1 MSWQVTAKV
10 SGGYKYSTEE
20 TETYLRAA
28 KALSHAADELN
39 RTHDSFRALSFQLS
53 TYPYAS
59 STIAL
64 LSGSNSYCNAADHIE
79 LPYDQLIERCDSH
92 ANALGAMAAR
102 LSELSALIIRAQSL
116 YSHVDDAGRRAL
128 NELLQLTITAFPKES
143 ILIGTAMSAL
153 GYVMGSINEGKS
165 NPIYLLDSLDWAQE
179 GIMGAAGAAL
189 SGYSKVT
196 SLLHTDEVNH
206 AAGTISKASSR
217 GYNLIQGNNL
227 TVTRVRPKTEVVRES
242 HSVGEAL
249 EDLRRL
255 GEERLGKADLDSGL
269 EYGTIAISKYRR
281 TDGTDSWLVTIPG
294 TDGKRNSPFGW
305 PQNVE
310 LMSSDSKQRM
320 EADSARM
327 VQEAMKQAGINSDE
341 PVALIGHSQGGIVAA
356 TIASDLKDDYDIKHV
371 VTAGSPVANHPIP
384 NKTWVT
390 SVEMDDE
397 LVAALDGAPNP
408 NSEHWLTVRGT
419 ASKSDNNPEST
430 FAGTPVTDAPDN
442 KEITHWLKY
451 HQAAYQNATD
461 MGSSAVKTHERHF
474 DEILDGDLQEVM
486 YFEGRMSK

>member
-1 MSWQVTAKV
+1 MSWEVTAKV
-10 SGGYKYSTEE
+10 SGGCKYSTEE
-20 TETYLRAA
+20 TEAYMRAA
-28 KALSHAADELN
+28 KALSHQADALS
-39 RTHDSFRALSFQLS
+39 RAHDSVRALSLQLS
-53 TYPYAS
+53 SYPYAS
-59 STIAL
+59 SAIAS
-64 LSGSNSYCNAADHIE
+64 LSGSSPYCNATDHIE
-79 LPYDQLIERCDSH
+79 LPYDQLVEQCDAH
-92 ANALGAMAAR
+92 ASALGAMAAR

-116 YSHVDDAGRRAL
+116 YSQVDDAGRRTL
-128 NELLQLTITAFPKES
+128 NELLQVAITSFPKES
-143 ILIGTAMSAL
+143 ILAGAAMSAL
-153 GYVMGSINEGKS
+153 GYVMGSTNEGKS

-179 GIMGAAGAAL
+179 GIMSAAGAAV
-189 SGYSKVT
+189 SGYGKVKG
-196 SLLHTDEVNH
+196 LLRTDEVNH

-227 TVTRVRPKTEVVRES
+227 TVTQVHPKTEVVRES
-242 HSVGEAL
+242 HNVGEAM

-255 GEERLGKADLDSGL
+255 AEERLGKTDLDSGL
-269 EYGTIAISKYRR
+269 DYGTIAISKYRKS
-281 TDGTDSWLVTIPG
+281 DGTNSWLVTIPG
-294 TDGKRNSPFGW
+294 TDGKHDSPFGW

-327 VQEAMKQAGINSDE
+327 VQEAMKQAGIKSNE
-341 PVALIGHSQGGIVAA
+341 PVALIGHSHGGIVAA
-356 TIASDLKDDYDIKHV
+356 TIASDLKDDYDIEHV

-384 NKTWVT
+384 EKTWVT

-397 LVAALDGAPNP
+397 LVAALDGAANP
-408 NSEHWLTVRGT
+408 SSDHWLTVRGT
-419 ASKSDNNPEST
+419 ASKSSSNQEST

-461 MGSSAVKTHERHF
+461 MGSTAVNTHERHF
-474 DEILDGDLQEVM
+474 DEIIDGDLQEVM

>member
-1 MSWQVTAKV
+1 MSWQVTARV
-10 SGGYKYSTEE
+10 SGGCKYSTEE
-20 TETYLRAA
+20 TEAYLRAA

-39 RTHDSFRALSFQLS
+39 RAHDSFRALRLQLS

-59 STIAL
+59 SAVVL

-79 LPYDQLIERCDSH
+79 LPYDQLIERCDGH
-92 ANALGAMAAR
+92 ASALGAMAAR

-116 YSHVDDAGRRAL
+116 YSHVDDAGRKAL

-189 SGYSKVT
+189 SRYGKVKG
-196 SLLHTDEVNH
+196 LLHTDEVNH
-206 AAGTISKASSR
+206 AAGTISNATSR

-242 HSVGEAL
+242 HSVSEAM

-281 TDGTDSWLVTIPG
+281 TDGTNSWLVTIPG
-294 TDGKRNSPFGW
+294 TDGQPDSPFGW

-310 LMSSDSKQRM
+310 LMSSHSKQRM

-327 VQEAMKQAGINSDE
+327 VQEALKQAGIKSDE

-371 VTAGSPVANHPIP
+371 VTAGSARRQPSDSRQNVGDQRGNGRRACGSPRRRGQPQFRTLADRTRHRKQVRQQSGIN
-384 NKTWVT
+384 
-390 SVEMDDE
+390 
-397 LVAALDGAPNP
+397 
-408 NSEHWLTVRGT
+408 VRGNSRHRCSRQQGDH
-419 ASKSDNNPEST
+419 ALAEISSSRIPERNRYGIIRRENPRTT
-430 FAGTPVTDAPDN
+430 F
-442 KEITHWLKY
+442 
-451 HQAAYQNATD
+451 
-461 MGSSAVKTHERHF
+461 R
-474 DEILDGDLQEVM
+474 
-486 YFEGRMSK
+486 

>member
-1 MSWQVTAKV
+1 M
-10 SGGYKYSTEE
+10 
-20 TETYLRAA
+20 
-28 KALSHAADELN
+28 
-39 RTHDSFRALSFQLS
+39 
-53 TYPYAS
+53 
-59 STIAL
+59 
-64 LSGSNSYCNAADHIE
+64 
-79 LPYDQLIERCDSH
+79 
-92 ANALGAMAAR
+92 
-102 LSELSALIIRAQSL
+102 
-116 YSHVDDAGRRAL
+116 
-128 NELLQLTITAFPKES
+128 
-143 ILIGTAMSAL
+143 AMSAL
-153 GYVMGSINEGKS
+153 GYVIGSINEGKS

-179 GIMGAAGAAL
+179 GIMGAAGTAL
-189 SGYSKVT
+189 SGYGKVAG
-196 SLLHTDEVNH
+196 LLHTDEVNH

-227 TVTRVRPKTEVVRES
+227 TVTRVRPKNIVVRES
-242 HSVGEAL
+242 HSVGEAM

-255 GEERLGKADLDSGL
+255 AEERLGKADLNSGL
-269 EYGTIAISKYRR
+269 DYGTIAISKYRKAN
-281 TDGTDSWLVTIPG
+281 GTNSWLVTIPG
-294 TDGKRNSPFGW
+294 TDGKRDSPFGW

-356 TIASDLKDDYDIKHV
+356 TIASDLKDDYDVKHV

-430 FAGTPVTDAPDN
+430 FEGTPVTNAPDN